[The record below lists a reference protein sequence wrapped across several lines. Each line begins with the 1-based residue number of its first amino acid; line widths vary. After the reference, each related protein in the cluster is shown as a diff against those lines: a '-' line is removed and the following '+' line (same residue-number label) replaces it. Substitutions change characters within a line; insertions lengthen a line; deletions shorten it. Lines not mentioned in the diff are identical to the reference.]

1 MNPVVPVPCYQRDT
15 KLLLRQAVEDSS
27 RNLRTSEVPQGAAY
41 GDEKKMEEVK
51 NLGRGFHN
59 EQKIFSSS

>member
-1 MNPVVPVPCYQRDT
+1 MNPVPCYQRDT
-15 KLLLRQAVEDSS
+15 KLLLQQVVGDSS

-51 NLGRGFHN
+51 NLGREFNN
-59 EQKIFSSS
+59 E